1 VAADLKLGG
10 PDGDD
15 GWLIAEGDVFKAT
28 ASDVMI
34 DNPAR
39 RKNTE
44 PFRRAFVHDF
54 EDGLT
59 INFDG
64 DYPGGVTINRAKLD
78 GAMITKSRINESR
91 LDDAR
96 LDDPTLNRP
105 VLDDATI
112 NLRIIERDADA
123 GLPAEGNPGDV
134 LVLFETSPLPEYIPH
149 TSLWVCVRTGG
160 VDLNPG
166 AWWARIP
173 LDEAV
178 QGTA

>member
-1 VAADLKLGG
+1 MAADLTLGG
-10 PDGDD
+10 PDGD
-15 GWLIAEGDVFKAT
+15 GWLIAEGDVFKST

-39 RKNTE
+39 RKNE
-44 PFRRAFVHDF
+44 GPFRRAFVHDF

-59 INFDG
+59 INFAG
-64 DYPGGVTINRAKLD
+64 DYPGGVTITKAKLD
-78 GAMITKSRINESR
+78 GALLTQSRINES
-91 LDDAR
+91 R

-105 VLDDATI
+105 VLKEATL
-112 NLRIIERDADA
+112 NLRVVEQDADA

-134 LVLFETSPLPEYIPH
+134 LVRFETSPLPEFIPR
-149 TSLWVCVRTGG
+149 TSLWVCVETGR
-160 VDLNPG
+160 VDITPG

-178 QGTA
+178 QGTV

>member
-1 VAADLKLGG
+1 MAADLKLGG

-15 GWLIAEGDVFKAT
+15 GWLIAEGAVFKTT

-39 RKNTE
+39 RKNE
-44 PFRRAFVHDF
+44 APFRRAFVHDF

-59 INFDG
+59 INFAG

-78 GAMITKSRINESR
+78 GAMITKSRINDSR
-91 LDDAR
+91 LDDA
-96 LDDPTLNRP
+96 TLKRP
-105 VLDDATI
+105 MLQGATL
-112 NLRIIERDADA
+112 NLRIVERDADA

-134 LVLFETSPLPEYIPH
+134 LVLFETSALPEFIPR

-173 LDEAV
+173 IEDPV

>member
-1 VAADLKLGG
+1 MGADLKLGG
-10 PDGDD
+10 PGGEE
-15 GWLIAEGDVFKAT
+15 GWVVVEADVLMAT

-59 INFDG
+59 INFAG
-64 DYPGGVTINRAKLD
+64 DYPGGVTITHAKLD
-78 GAMITKSRINESR
+78 AAKLTASRIDDSRLDNAR
-91 LDDAR
+91 LDDA
-96 LDDPTLNRP
+96 TLNRP
-105 VLDDATI
+105 TLADASLS
-112 NLRIIERDADA
+112 LRVIERDADA
-123 GLPAEGNPGDV
+123 GLPAEGNPGDLL
-134 LVLFETSPLPEYIPH
+134 LVFETSALPEFIPH
-149 TSLWVCVRTGG
+149 TSLYVCLRMGEVS
-160 VDLNPG
+160 LNPG

-173 LDEAV
+173 LDDVV

>member
-1 VAADLKLGG
+1 MAADLKLGS

-15 GWLIAEGDVFKAT
+15 GWLIAEAAVFKAT

-39 RKNTE
+39 RKNEE

-59 INFDG
+59 INFAG

-78 GAMITKSRINESR
+78 GAMITKSRINDSR
-91 LDDAR
+91 LDDATLKR
-96 LDDPTLNRP
+96 PTLEG
-105 VLDDATI
+105 ATL
-112 NLRIIERDADA
+112 NLRLVEQDADA

-134 LVLFETSPLPEYIPH
+134 LVLFQTSPVPEFIPQ
-149 TSLWVCVRTGG
+149 TSVWVCVRTGG
-160 VDLNPG
+160 VDLIPG